1 MNRYAVFEGDNNRAF
16 FVEIIDG
23 QANTVE
29 DYFRNNLPAVKNW
42 FEITSADFSSLNS
55 IEIYPEPWL
64 WTDITNIYNPISVQT
79 KNLNN
84 LLSLDLV
91 YSNNNLGFNNTFQ
104 RYDTGLQVNT
114 LNLFKN
120 FHDISINK
128 STCFILTSA
137 LKLEDIFKEPTTLN
151 FGQLPGTFKMRTQ
164 NTTIYYAKYSLEQDL
179 FSQSLSG
186 DVFHISPVKDSNE
199 VELFVDNKYVQVDKD
214 YPYSVRLRDY
224 SLKDEE
230 IHRQRFICDVN
241 NDILTIRTLTNS
253 GYRYLAYSS
262 VNTLRATGLML
273 NESVVNNYIF
283 NYELITLSSLPIDFN
298 LKNHWVTYFNDYE
311 IGTENTTVTVNKN
324 FEDIPINYLV
334 SFSIEEA
341 IKTGK
346 ATVNICNLKT
356 LLTPTG
362 AAAPTDNLYT
372 KVLPI

>member
-1 MNRYAVFEGDNNRAF
+1 MSKYAVFEGENNAASF
-16 FVEIIDG
+16 INISNEWPG
-23 QANTVE
+23 TVE
-29 DYFRNNLPAVKNW
+29 EYFNTYNVSTNWIEISETDYSIL
-42 FEITSADFSSLNS
+42 LNS
-55 IEIYPEPWL
+55 QNYPEPWL
-64 WTDITNIYNPISVQT
+64 WTDIVSIYNPISIQT

-84 LLSLDLV
+84 LLSLKLI
-91 YSNNNLGFNNTFQ
+91 YNNNNLNFNNTLQ

-120 FHDISINK
+120 FHDISVNK
-128 STCFILTSA
+128 GTCFILTSA
-137 LKLEDIFKEPTTLN
+137 LKLKDIFQASTTLN
-151 FGQLPGTFKMRTQ
+151 FGQLPGTFKIRSQ
-164 NTTIYYAKYSLEQDL
+164 NSTIYYTKYSLEQDL

-199 VELFVDNKYVQVDKD
+199 VELFVDNKYVQIDKD
-214 YPYSVRLRDY
+214 YPYNVRLRDY

-230 IHRQRFICDVN
+230 IYRQRFICDIN
-241 NDILTIRTLTNS
+241 NNILTIRTLTNS

-273 NESVVNNYIF
+273 NESIVNNYIF

-311 IGTENTTVTVNKN
+311 IGTENTTVTINKN

-334 SFSIEEA
+334 SFSVEEA
-341 IKTGK
+341 INTGK

-362 AAAPTDNLYT
+362 GAAPTDNLYT